1 MFLQLKYKFFNIFLE
16 FLKVDD
22 TTEKRLFDAIM
33 NEINNIGLDISN
45 LRGKHY
51 DDQIWKE
58 NIKVCKT

>member
-22 TTEKRLFDAIM
+22 TTEKGLFDAIM

-45 LRGKHY
+45 IRGQHY
-51 DDQIWKE
+51 DDQI
-58 NIKVCKT
+58 

>member
-51 DDQIWKE
+51 DDQI
-58 NIKVCKT
+58 